1 MIFIIINW
9 SSVDLERVFAGLTRS
24 QKVTGNKRYYEYR
37 RNLLPYMIWIQDN
50 LDYDAL
56 KELTSDYSKYIKEVK
71 LGTDFV
77 QSNEKLIKPPK
88 KWWKELTAAKGK
100 QGFMQLIDQIPKKD
114 DSMGSQRIFDKFING
129 VNSPPLVAMLH
140 PDRFSEPA
148 IDFLIFMWDELGPLN
163 LLYWVKHN
171 MPSWGYN
178 AHRRNITNMWPSTRI
193 RSTNYPTPPWTTRI
207 KIAALQNPHSMQ
219 KRKDKLEEK
228 FIEGYSLHDWIADG
242 SPSPPHSSLGS
253 SYNDLIMY
261 RRASLPTYPEV
272 LGFWTQFFSKYYQ
285 GVEDRNKYYEKWS
298 TIMNAYNSFNPEVSK
313 YLENGLVD
321 IDKAFQIID
330 SVRMTQP
337 EVSRIGSGDLNRRKS
352 VLPKEYD
359 FHKFIKLT
367 KELGFNPE
375 LPTLAIELCSKCDG
389 AGGSDSDAK
398 IRVCSTCKGLGV
410 DIAGRGSRGITKLYY
425 PSAEVSSH
433 NKIVD
438 MRRSVGSLLRSNDNQ
453 HSRNLNYLQQQI
465 EEALELLESL
475 TPNYK

>member
-114 DSMGSQRIFDKFING
+114 DSMGSQRIFDKFIN
-129 VNSPPLVAMLH
+129 
-140 PDRFSEPA
+140 EPE
-148 IDFLIFMWDELGPLN
+148 IDFLVFMWDELGPLN

-207 KIAALQNPHSMQ
+207 KIAALQNPYSMQ

-228 FIEGYSLHDWIADG
+228 FIEEYSLHDWIADG
-242 SPSPPHSSLGS
+242 APSPPHSSLGS

-261 RRASLPTYPEV
+261 RRV
-272 LGFWTQFFSKYYQ
+272 
-285 GVEDRNKYYEKWS
+285 
-298 TIMNAYNSFNPEVSK
+298 
-313 YLENGLVD
+313 
-321 IDKAFQIID
+321 
-330 SVRMTQP
+330 
-337 EVSRIGSGDLNRRKS
+337 
-352 VLPKEYD
+352 
-359 FHKFIKLT
+359 
-367 KELGFNPE
+367 
-375 LPTLAIELCSKCDG
+375 
-389 AGGSDSDAK
+389 
-398 IRVCSTCKGLGV
+398 
-410 DIAGRGSRGITKLYY
+410 
-425 PSAEVSSH
+425 
-433 NKIVD
+433 
-438 MRRSVGSLLRSNDNQ
+438 
-453 HSRNLNYLQQQI
+453 
-465 EEALELLESL
+465 
-475 TPNYK
+475 